1 MKKKETWNWTRRRQK
16 LAGIIEIG
24 GIDNPVS
31 RGYDM
36 FSAFVIVLNLTVSVL
51 MTFTSIELR
60 YGSLLSLI
68 EQLTVIFFAIDY
80 VLRLW
85 TAKYIYR
92 AETELQAIRTYVCS
106 FSGIVDLLSF
116 LPYYLPIF
124 FPSGAVAFRI
134 FRIIRIFR
142 LFRINAYYDSL
153 YVITEV
159 ISSKKQQLMSSVF
172 IILILMLASS
182 LCMYSLEN
190 KAQPDVFQ
198 NAFSG
203 IWWSVSTLLTVGYG
217 DIYPVTFLGKVFGIF
232 ITFLG
237 VGMVA
242 IPTGI
247 ISAGF
252 VEQYNRIKQ
261 ISEYAQEGDVRFI
274 KVQLKEKDKWS
285 NCAIKDLGLPRGML
299 VVVIQRKDDIIVP
312 RGEVTLRPGDTIVL
326 AAESFVG
333 ESHIEL
339 KEIEI
344 KEQNEWAGEQI
355 RNLDISRRSV
365 IVFVDRGDQMLIPH
379 GNLEIKVGDKIIM
392 YTQERVLDA
401 SHIRI

>member
-1 MKKKETWNWTRRRQK
+1 MNTKSMWEQRRKR
-16 LAGIIEIG
+16 LAGIVEIG
-24 GIDNPVS
+24 SSDGSVS
-31 RGYDM
+31 RGYDVLGTL
-36 FSAFVIVLNLTVSVL
+36 VIIINLIVSVL
-51 MTFTSIELR
+51 MTFTSVEQQ
-60 YGSLLSLI
+60 YGEILLLI
-68 EQLTVIFFAIDY
+68 ERITVIFFSIDY

-85 TAKYIYR
+85 TAKYIFD
-92 AETELQAIRTYVCS
+92 ADTEFGAMRKYMLS

-116 LPYYLPIF
+116 LPYFLPIF

-159 ISSKKQQLMSSVF
+159 IVGKRQQLMSSVF

-217 DIYPVTFLGKVFGIF
+217 DIYPITFLGKVFGIF
-232 ITFLG
+232 ISFLG
-237 VGMVA
+237 VGIVA
-242 IPTGI
+242 IPMGI

-261 ISEYAQEGDVRFI
+261 ISEYAKESNVRFI
-274 KVQLKEKDKWS
+274 KVQLQDIDAWANKS
-285 NCAIKDLGLPRGML
+285 IKNLGLPHGIL
-299 VVVIQRKDDIIVP
+299 VVVIQRMGEILVP
-312 RGEVTLRPGDTIVL
+312 RGETILRPGDMLVL
-326 AAESFVG
+326 AAESFAG
-333 ESHIEL
+333 ESRIEL

-344 KEQNEWAGEQI
+344 KQQNDWAGELI
-355 RNLDISRRSV
+355 RDLDISRRSV
-365 IVFVDRGDQMLIPH
+365 IVMVERGEQVMIPN
-379 GNLEIKVGDKIIM
+379 GNLRLQVGDKIMM
-392 YTQERVLDA
+392 YTQKRMRDA
-401 SHIRI
+401 DSIRI

>member
-1 MKKKETWNWTRRRQK
+1 MNTKSMREQRRKR
-16 LAGIIEIG
+16 LAGIVEIG
-24 GIDNPVS
+24 SSDGSVS
-31 RGYDM
+31 RGYDVLGTL
-36 FSAFVIVLNLTVSVL
+36 VIIINLIVSVL
-51 MTFTSIELR
+51 MTFTSVEQQ
-60 YGSLLSLI
+60 YGEILLLI
-68 EQLTVIFFAIDY
+68 ERITVIFFSIDY

-85 TAKYIYR
+85 TAKYIFD
-92 AETELQAIRTYVCS
+92 ADTEYGAMRKYMLS

-116 LPYYLPIF
+116 LPYFLPIF

-159 ISSKKQQLMSSVF
+159 IVGKRQQLMSSVF

-217 DIYPVTFLGKVFGIF
+217 DIYPITFLGKVFGIF
-232 ITFLG
+232 ISFLG
-237 VGMVA
+237 VGIVA

-261 ISEYAQEGDVRFI
+261 ISEYAKESNVRFI
-274 KVQLKEKDKWS
+274 KVQLQDIDAWANKS
-285 NCAIKDLGLPRGML
+285 IKNLGLPHGIL
-299 VVVIQRKDDIIVP
+299 VVVIQRMGEILVP
-312 RGEVTLRPGDTIVL
+312 RGETILRPGDMLVL
-326 AAESFVG
+326 AAESFAG
-333 ESHIEL
+333 ESRIEL

-344 KEQNEWAGEQI
+344 KQQNDWAGELI
-355 RNLDISRRSV
+355 RDLDISRRSV
-365 IVFVDRGDQMLIPH
+365 IVMVERGEQVMIPN
-379 GNLEIKVGDKIIM
+379 GNLRIQVGDKIMM
-392 YTQERVLDA
+392 YTQKRMRDA
-401 SHIRI
+401 DSIRI

>member
-1 MKKKETWNWTRRRQK
+1 MNTKSMWEQRRKR
-16 LAGIIEIG
+16 LAGIVEIG
-24 GIDNPVS
+24 SSDGSVS
-31 RGYDM
+31 RGYDVLGTL
-36 FSAFVIVLNLTVSVL
+36 VIIINLIVSVL
-51 MTFTSIELR
+51 MTFTSVEQQ
-60 YGSLLSLI
+60 YGEVLLLI
-68 EQLTVIFFAIDY
+68 ERITVIFFSIDY

-85 TAKYIYR
+85 TAKYIFD
-92 AETELQAIRTYVCS
+92 ADTEFGAMRKYMLS

-116 LPYYLPIF
+116 LPYFLPIF

-159 ISSKKQQLMSSVF
+159 IVGKRQQLMSSVF

-217 DIYPVTFLGKVFGIF
+217 DIYPITFLGKVFGIF
-232 ITFLG
+232 ISFLG
-237 VGMVA
+237 VGIVA

-261 ISEYAQEGDVRFI
+261 ISEYAKESNVRFI
-274 KVQLKEKDKWS
+274 KVQLQDIDAWANKS
-285 NCAIKDLGLPRGML
+285 IKNLGLPHGIL
-299 VVVIQRKDDIIVP
+299 VVVIQRMGEILVP
-312 RGEVTLRPGDTIVL
+312 RGETILRPGDMLVL
-326 AAESFVG
+326 AAESFAG
-333 ESHIEL
+333 ESRIEL

-344 KEQNEWAGEQI
+344 KQQNDWAGELI
-355 RNLDISRRSV
+355 RDLDISRRSV
-365 IVFVDRGDQMLIPH
+365 IVMVERGEQVMIPN
-379 GNLEIKVGDKIIM
+379 GNLRIQVGDKIMM
-392 YTQERVLDA
+392 YTQKRMRDA
-401 SHIRI
+401 DSIRI

>member
-1 MKKKETWNWTRRRQK
+1 MNTKSMWEQRRKR
-16 LAGIIEIG
+16 LAGIVEIG
-24 GIDNPVS
+24 SSDGSVS
-31 RGYDM
+31 RGYDVLGTL
-36 FSAFVIVLNLTVSVL
+36 VIIINLIVSVL
-51 MTFTSIELR
+51 MTFTSVEQQ
-60 YGSLLSLI
+60 YGEILLLI
-68 EQLTVIFFAIDY
+68 ERITVIFFSIDY

-85 TAKYIYR
+85 TAKYIFD
-92 AETELQAIRTYVCS
+92 ADTEYGAMRKYMLS

-116 LPYYLPIF
+116 LPYFLPIF

-159 ISSKKQQLMSSVF
+159 IVGKRQQLMSSVF

-217 DIYPVTFLGKVFGIF
+217 DIYPITFLGKVFGIF
-232 ITFLG
+232 ISFLG
-237 VGMVA
+237 VGIVA

-261 ISEYAQEGDVRFI
+261 ISEYAKESNVRFI
-274 KVQLKEKDKWS
+274 KVQLQDIDAWANKS
-285 NCAIKDLGLPRGML
+285 IKNLGLPHGIL
-299 VVVIQRKDDIIVP
+299 VVVIQRMGEILVP
-312 RGEVTLRPGDTIVL
+312 RGETILRPGDMLVL
-326 AAESFVG
+326 AAESFAG
-333 ESHIEL
+333 ESRIEL

-344 KEQNEWAGEQI
+344 KQQNDWAGELI
-355 RNLDISRRSV
+355 RDLDISRRSV
-365 IVFVDRGDQMLIPH
+365 IVMVERGEQVMIPN
-379 GNLEIKVGDKIIM
+379 GNLRIQVGDKIMM
-392 YTQERVLDA
+392 YTQKRMRDA
-401 SHIRI
+401 GSIRI

>member
-1 MKKKETWNWTRRRQK
+1 MNTKSIWEQRRKR
-16 LAGIIEIG
+16 LAGIVEIG
-24 GIDNPVS
+24 SSDGSVS
-31 RGYDM
+31 RGYDVLGTL
-36 FSAFVIVLNLTVSVL
+36 VIIINLIVSVL
-51 MTFTSIELR
+51 MTFTSVEQQ
-60 YGSLLSLI
+60 YGEILLLI
-68 EQLTVIFFAIDY
+68 ERITVIFFSIDY

-85 TAKYIYR
+85 TAKYIFD
-92 AETELQAIRTYVCS
+92 ADTEFGAMRKYMLS

-116 LPYYLPIF
+116 LPYFLPIF

-159 ISSKKQQLMSSVF
+159 IAGKRQQLMSSVF

-217 DIYPVTFLGKVFGIF
+217 DIYPITFLGKVFGIF
-232 ITFLG
+232 ISFLG
-237 VGMVA
+237 VGIVA

-261 ISEYAQEGDVRFI
+261 ISEYAKESNVRFI
-274 KVQLKEKDKWS
+274 KVQLQDIDAWANKS
-285 NCAIKDLGLPRGML
+285 IKNLGLPHGIL
-299 VVVIQRKDDIIVP
+299 VVVIQRMGEILVP
-312 RGEVTLRPGDTIVL
+312 RGETILRPGDMLVL
-326 AAESFVG
+326 AAESFAG
-333 ESHIEL
+333 ESRIEL

-344 KEQNEWAGEQI
+344 KQQNDWAGELI
-355 RNLDISRRSV
+355 RDLDISRRSV
-365 IVFVDRGDQMLIPH
+365 IVMVERGEQVMIPN
-379 GNLEIKVGDKIIM
+379 GNLRLQVGDKIMM
-392 YTQERVLDA
+392 YTQKRMRDA
-401 SHIRI
+401 DSIRI

>member
-1 MKKKETWNWTRRRQK
+1 MSNWEYRRKKLST
-16 LAGIIEIG
+16 IIEVG

-31 RGYDM
+31 RGYDL
-36 FSAFVIVLNLTVSVL
+36 FSTVAIVINLMVSVL
-51 MTFTSIELR
+51 MTFTSIELQ
-60 YGSLLSLI
+60 YGSVLLLV
-68 EQLTVIFFAIDY
+68 EQITVIFFAIDY
-80 VLRLW
+80 LLRLW
-85 TAKYIYR
+85 TAKYLYK
-92 AETELQAIRTYVCS
+92 ANTELKAIRKYILS
-106 FSGIVDLLSF
+106 FSGVVDLLSF
-116 LPYYLPIF
+116 LPYFLPIF

-153 YVITEV
+153 NVITEV
-159 ISSKKQQLMSSVF
+159 IVGKRQQLMSSVF

-190 KAQPDVFQ
+190 KAQPDIFQ

-217 DIYPVTFLGKVFGIF
+217 DIYPVTFLGKLFGIF
-232 ITFLG
+232 ISFLG

-274 KVQLKEKDKWS
+274 KVRLKEKDAWA
-285 NCAIKDLGLPRGML
+285 NQAIKDLGLPRGML
-299 VVVIQRKDDIIVP
+299 VVVIQRKENIIVP
-312 RGEVTLRPGDTIVL
+312 RGEVILYPGDTIVL
-326 AAESFVG
+326 AAESFAG
-333 ESHIEL
+333 ESRIEL

-365 IVFVDRGDQMLIPH
+365 IVFVDRGDQMLIPN

-392 YTQERVLDA
+392 YTQDRVLDA
-401 SHIRI
+401 NRIQI

>member
-1 MKKKETWNWTRRRQK
+1 MNTKSMWEQRRKR
-16 LAGIIEIG
+16 LAGIVEIG
-24 GIDNPVS
+24 SSDGSVS
-31 RGYDM
+31 RGYDVLGTL
-36 FSAFVIVLNLTVSVL
+36 VIIINLIVSVL
-51 MTFTSIELR
+51 MTFTSVEQQ
-60 YGSLLSLI
+60 YGEILLLI
-68 EQLTVIFFAIDY
+68 ERITVIFFSIDY

-85 TAKYIYR
+85 TAKYIFD
-92 AETELQAIRTYVCS
+92 ADTEFGAMRKYMLS

-116 LPYYLPIF
+116 LPYFLPIF

-159 ISSKKQQLMSSVF
+159 IVGKRQQLMSSVF

-217 DIYPVTFLGKVFGIF
+217 DIYPITFLGKVFGIF
-232 ITFLG
+232 ISFLG
-237 VGMVA
+237 VGIVA

-261 ISEYAQEGDVRFI
+261 ISEYAKESNVRFI
-274 KVQLKEKDKWS
+274 KVQLQDIDAWANKS
-285 NCAIKDLGLPRGML
+285 IKNLGLPHGIL
-299 VVVIQRKDDIIVP
+299 VVVIQRMGKILVP
-312 RGEVTLRPGDTIVL
+312 RGETILRPGDMLVL
-326 AAESFVG
+326 AAESFAG
-333 ESHIEL
+333 ESRIEL

-344 KEQNEWAGEQI
+344 KQQNDWAGELI
-355 RNLDISRRSV
+355 RDLDISRRSV
-365 IVFVDRGDQMLIPH
+365 IVMVERGEQVMIPN
-379 GNLEIKVGDKIIM
+379 GNLRLQVGDKIMM
-392 YTQERVLDA
+392 YTQKRMRDA
-401 SHIRI
+401 DSIRI

>member
-1 MKKKETWNWTRRRQK
+1 MNTKSMWEQRRKR
-16 LAGIIEIG
+16 LAGIVEIG
-24 GIDNPVS
+24 SSDGSVS
-31 RGYDM
+31 RGYDVLGTL
-36 FSAFVIVLNLTVSVL
+36 VIIINLIVSVL
-51 MTFTSIELR
+51 MTFTSVEQQ
-60 YGSLLSLI
+60 YGEILLLI
-68 EQLTVIFFAIDY
+68 ERITVIFFSIDY

-85 TAKYIYR
+85 TAKYIFD
-92 AETELQAIRTYVCS
+92 ADTEFGAMRKYMLS

-116 LPYYLPIF
+116 LPYFLPIF

-159 ISSKKQQLMSSVF
+159 IAGKRQQLMSSVF

-217 DIYPVTFLGKVFGIF
+217 DIYPITFLGKVFGIF
-232 ITFLG
+232 ISFLG
-237 VGMVA
+237 VGIVA

-261 ISEYAQEGDVRFI
+261 ISEYAKESNVRFI
-274 KVQLKEKDKWS
+274 KVQLQDIDAWANKS
-285 NCAIKDLGLPRGML
+285 IKNLGLPHGIL
-299 VVVIQRKDDIIVP
+299 VVVIQRMGEILVP
-312 RGEVTLRPGDTIVL
+312 RGETILRPGDMLVL
-326 AAESFVG
+326 AAESFAG
-333 ESHIEL
+333 ESRIEL

-344 KEQNEWAGEQI
+344 KQQNDWAGELI
-355 RNLDISRRSV
+355 RDLDISRRSV
-365 IVFVDRGDQMLIPH
+365 IVMVERGEQVMIPN
-379 GNLEIKVGDKIIM
+379 GNLRLQVGDKIMM
-392 YTQERVLDA
+392 YTQKRMRDA
-401 SHIRI
+401 DSIRI

>member
-1 MKKKETWNWTRRRQK
+1 MNTKSKWEKRRKR
-16 LAGIIEIG
+16 LAGIVEIG
-24 GIDNPVS
+24 SSDGSVS
-31 RGYDM
+31 RGYDVLGTL
-36 FSAFVIVLNLTVSVL
+36 VIIINLIVSVL
-51 MTFTSIELR
+51 MTFTSVEQQ
-60 YGSLLSLI
+60 YGEILLLI
-68 EQLTVIFFAIDY
+68 ERITVIFFSIDY

-85 TAKYIYR
+85 TAKYIFD
-92 AETELQAIRTYVCS
+92 ADTEYGAMRKYMLS

-116 LPYYLPIF
+116 LPYFLPIF

-159 ISSKKQQLMSSVF
+159 IVGKRQQLMSSVF

-217 DIYPVTFLGKVFGIF
+217 DIYPITFLGKVFGIF
-232 ITFLG
+232 ISFLG
-237 VGMVA
+237 VGIVA

-261 ISEYAQEGDVRFI
+261 ISEYAKESNVRFI
-274 KVQLKEKDKWS
+274 KVQLQDIDAWANKS
-285 NCAIKDLGLPRGML
+285 IKNLGLPHGIL
-299 VVVIQRKDDIIVP
+299 VVVIQRMGEILVP
-312 RGEVTLRPGDTIVL
+312 RGETILRPGDMLVL
-326 AAESFVG
+326 AAESFAG
-333 ESHIEL
+333 ESRIEL

-344 KEQNEWAGEQI
+344 KQQNDWAGELI
-355 RNLDISRRSV
+355 RDLDISRRSV
-365 IVFVDRGDQMLIPH
+365 IVMVERGEQVMIPN
-379 GNLEIKVGDKIIM
+379 GNLRIQVGDKIMM
-392 YTQERVLDA
+392 YTQKRMRDA
-401 SHIRI
+401 DSIRI

>member
-1 MKKKETWNWTRRRQK
+1 MNTKSMWEQRRKR
-16 LAGIIEIG
+16 LAGIVEIG
-24 GIDNPVS
+24 SSDGSVS
-31 RGYDM
+31 RGYDVLGTL
-36 FSAFVIVLNLTVSVL
+36 VIIINLIVSVL
-51 MTFTSIELR
+51 MTFTSVEQQ
-60 YGSLLSLI
+60 YGEILLLI
-68 EQLTVIFFAIDY
+68 ERITVIFFSIDY

-85 TAKYIYR
+85 TAKYIFD
-92 AETELQAIRTYVCS
+92 ADTEFGAMRKYMLS

-116 LPYYLPIF
+116 LPYFLPIF

-159 ISSKKQQLMSSVF
+159 IVGKRQQLMSSVF

-217 DIYPVTFLGKVFGIF
+217 DIYPITFLGKVFGIF
-232 ITFLG
+232 ISFLG
-237 VGMVA
+237 VGIVA

-261 ISEYAQEGDVRFI
+261 ISEYAKESNVRFI
-274 KVQLKEKDKWS
+274 KVQLQDIDAWANKS
-285 NCAIKDLGLPRGML
+285 IKNLGLPHGIL
-299 VVVIQRKDDIIVP
+299 VVVIQRMGEILVP
-312 RGEVTLRPGDTIVL
+312 RGETILRPGDMLVL

-333 ESHIEL
+333 ESRIEL

-344 KEQNEWAGEQI
+344 KQQNDWAGELI
-355 RNLDISRRSV
+355 RDLDISRRSV
-365 IVFVDRGDQMLIPH
+365 IVMVERGEQVMIPN
-379 GNLEIKVGDKIIM
+379 GNLRIQVGDKIMM
-392 YTQERVLDA
+392 YTQKRMRDA
-401 SHIRI
+401 DSIRI

>member
-1 MKKKETWNWTRRRQK
+1 MNTKSMWEQRRKR
-16 LAGIIEIG
+16 LAGIVEIG
-24 GIDNPVS
+24 SSDGSVS
-31 RGYDM
+31 RGYDVLGTL
-36 FSAFVIVLNLTVSVL
+36 VIIINLIVSVL
-51 MTFTSIELR
+51 MTFTSVEQQ
-60 YGSLLSLI
+60 YGEILLLI
-68 EQLTVIFFAIDY
+68 ERITVIFFSIDY

-85 TAKYIYR
+85 TAKYIFD
-92 AETELQAIRTYVCS
+92 ADTEFGAMRKYMLS

-116 LPYYLPIF
+116 LPYFLPIF

-159 ISSKKQQLMSSVF
+159 IVGKRQQLMSSVF

-217 DIYPVTFLGKVFGIF
+217 DIYPITFLGKVFGIF
-232 ITFLG
+232 ISFLG
-237 VGMVA
+237 VGIVA

-261 ISEYAQEGDVRFI
+261 ISEYAKESNVRFI
-274 KVQLKEKDKWS
+274 KVQLQDIDAWANKS
-285 NCAIKDLGLPRGML
+285 IKNLGLPHGIL
-299 VVVIQRKDDIIVP
+299 VVVIQRMGEILVP
-312 RGEVTLRPGDTIVL
+312 RGETILRPGDMLVL
-326 AAESFVG
+326 AAESFAG
-333 ESHIEL
+333 ESRIEL

-344 KEQNEWAGEQI
+344 KQQNDWAGELI
-355 RNLDISRRSV
+355 RDLDISRRSV
-365 IVFVDRGDQMLIPH
+365 IVMVERGEQVMIPN
-379 GNLEIKVGDKIIM
+379 GNLRIQVGDKIMM
-392 YTQERVLDA
+392 YTQKRMRDA
-401 SHIRI
+401 DSIRI

>member
-1 MKKKETWNWTRRRQK
+1 MNTKSMWEQRRKR
-16 LAGIIEIG
+16 LAGIVEIG
-24 GIDNPVS
+24 SSDGSVS
-31 RGYDM
+31 RGYDVLGTL
-36 FSAFVIVLNLTVSVL
+36 VIIINLIVSVL
-51 MTFTSIELR
+51 MTFTSVEQQ
-60 YGSLLSLI
+60 YGEILLLI
-68 EQLTVIFFAIDY
+68 ERITVIFFSIDY

-85 TAKYIYR
+85 TAKYIFD
-92 AETELQAIRTYVCS
+92 ADTEYGAMRKYMLS

-116 LPYYLPIF
+116 LPYFLPIF

-159 ISSKKQQLMSSVF
+159 IVGKRQQLMSSVF

-217 DIYPVTFLGKVFGIF
+217 DIYPITFLGKVFGIF
-232 ITFLG
+232 ISFLG
-237 VGMVA
+237 VGIVA

-261 ISEYAQEGDVRFI
+261 ISEYAKESNVRFI
-274 KVQLKEKDKWS
+274 KVQLQDIDAWANKS
-285 NCAIKDLGLPRGML
+285 IKNLGLPHGIL
-299 VVVIQRKDDIIVP
+299 VVVIQRMGEILVP
-312 RGEVTLRPGDTIVL
+312 RGETILRPGDMLVL
-326 AAESFVG
+326 AAESFAG
-333 ESHIEL
+333 ESRIEL

-344 KEQNEWAGEQI
+344 KQQNDWAGELI
-355 RNLDISRRSV
+355 RDLDISRRSV
-365 IVFVDRGDQMLIPH
+365 IVMVERGEQVMIPN
-379 GNLEIKVGDKIIM
+379 GNLRLQVGDKIMM
-392 YTQERVLDA
+392 YTQKRMRDA
-401 SHIRI
+401 DSIRI

>member
-1 MKKKETWNWTRRRQK
+1 MNTKSMWEQRRKR
-16 LAGIIEIG
+16 LAGIVEIG
-24 GIDNPVS
+24 SSDGSVS
-31 RGYDM
+31 RGYDVLGTL
-36 FSAFVIVLNLTVSVL
+36 VIIINLIVSVL
-51 MTFTSIELR
+51 MTFTSVEQQ
-60 YGSLLSLI
+60 YGEILLLI
-68 EQLTVIFFAIDY
+68 ERITVIFFSIDY

-85 TAKYIYR
+85 TAKYIFD
-92 AETELQAIRTYVCS
+92 ADTEYGAMRKYMLS

-116 LPYYLPIF
+116 LPYFLPIF

-159 ISSKKQQLMSSVF
+159 IAGKRQQLMSSVF

-217 DIYPVTFLGKVFGIF
+217 DIYPITFLGKVFGIF
-232 ITFLG
+232 ISFLG
-237 VGMVA
+237 VGIVA

-261 ISEYAQEGDVRFI
+261 ISEYAKESNVRFI
-274 KVQLKEKDKWS
+274 KVQLQDIDAWANKS
-285 NCAIKDLGLPRGML
+285 IKNLGLPHGIL
-299 VVVIQRKDDIIVP
+299 VVVIQRMGEILVP
-312 RGEVTLRPGDTIVL
+312 RGETILRPGDMLVL
-326 AAESFVG
+326 AAESFAG
-333 ESHIEL
+333 ESRIEL

-344 KEQNEWAGEQI
+344 KQQNDWAGELI
-355 RNLDISRRSV
+355 RDLDISRRSV
-365 IVFVDRGDQMLIPH
+365 IVMVERGEQVMIPN
-379 GNLEIKVGDKIIM
+379 GNLRIQVGDKIMM
-392 YTQERVLDA
+392 YTQKRMRDA
-401 SHIRI
+401 DSIRI